1 MADLSSALITTLTG
15 MVGVIIG
22 ATINNYF
29 NHKIAR
35 QSAKKDIIFKKEIE
49 YFERIVDTIEKNIEL
64 YKRSI
69 KRLEKNYTKKDVSR
83 VFEELKKDRKKFE
96 IMTSPLYLDIRQIS
110 SRIRNFVAIEKLIFA
125 YLDKMRDSNY
135 SKSELSIALN
145 LNLIELQK
153 VGNSIILLLREHL
166 IRE

>member
-35 QSAKKDIIFKKEIE
+35 QAAKKDIIFKKEIE

-64 YKRSI
+64 YKKSI
-69 KRLEKNYTKKDVSR
+69 KRLEKNYTKKDITQ
-83 VFEELKKDRKKFE
+83 VFENLKKDRKKFE
-96 IMTSPLYLDIRQIS
+96 IMTSPLYLDIRPIS
-110 SRIRNFVAIEKLIFA
+110 ARIKNFVAIEKLIFA
-125 YLDKMRDSNY
+125 YLDKMRDSTY
-135 SKSELSIALN
+135 SKSELNIALN
-145 LNLIELQK
+145 INLVELQK
-153 VGNSIILLLREHL
+153 VGNAIILLLREHL